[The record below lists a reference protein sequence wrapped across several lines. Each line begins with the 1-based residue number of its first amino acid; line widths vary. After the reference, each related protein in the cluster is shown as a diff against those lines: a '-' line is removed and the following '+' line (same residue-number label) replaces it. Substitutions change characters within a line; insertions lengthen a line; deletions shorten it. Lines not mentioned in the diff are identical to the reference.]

1 MFEVSGWCIVI
12 SVVMAAGVWLD
23 GRRRQPIWRLPSAVW
38 AIFVGLTWVGIVI
51 YVIART
57 RAQRPDPI
65 GAR

>member
-12 SVVMAAGVWLD
+12 SVIMGAGVWFD
-23 GRRRQPIWRLPSAVW
+23 GRHRQPLWRLPAAAW

-51 YVIART
+51 YIIART
-57 RAQRPDPI
+57 RAQRTGPV